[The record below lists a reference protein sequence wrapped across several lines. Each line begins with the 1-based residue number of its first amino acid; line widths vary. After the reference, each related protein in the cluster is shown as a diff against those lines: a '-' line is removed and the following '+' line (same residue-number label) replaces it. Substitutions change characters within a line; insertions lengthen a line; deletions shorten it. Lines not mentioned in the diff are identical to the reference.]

1 MNKIKKI
8 VLLLLFCFFICIDVT
23 YAKNTVEECYASYKG
38 SEINNKDKSF
48 NEVLTSCRFGDLNK
62 LAGGKWSVVSN
73 YSSHV
78 KVNLN
83 LEKLSFKNLGNL
95 KSNVVADTTT
105 IKYSVGDNE
114 YIYRIQYVFYA
125 DDKDTTGKCCRSLSN
140 SGVSYYWDISGSSC
154 SQYKSITDE
163 NACIAKNNTNTNV
176 KEDKEVCILTGKS
189 YSWGKISS
197 IGVGSK
203 EVSGLSKA
211 DCTAKMK
218 EQNERDT
225 AEGNAKV
232 EEAIKNTLANTKDTT
247 INETGHNTNKMYV
260 IKRVKAYQS
269 PGLPSSYNKCN
280 NCVRGIEKST
290 YFNSPVSDGTSVF
303 DYYNVYK
310 AYASNDGT
318 TSNEEVSAF
327 CIDPGVPGPDANG
340 MPYRAS
346 DSITYQS
353 SPEFIR
359 AMFRLYSYWYNDDNG
374 RNEILNSSPG
384 NGATNGF
391 QGPGEQND
399 YVDYVVNNVARL
411 AVYKYGGTNVK
422 FNLATKN
429 SLKDEKKFYETDNF
443 KANSGLASAGA
454 NGKYSL
460 WILNK
465 VWQDVQT
472 AAMTDDSVPSTL
484 DPNAIMVSKSDP
496 WVMPIKSYV
505 KLTGDFRSGS
515 KTGYYCNNTPGGA
528 FSESAFQKNE
538 STGANTHNGIDF
550 AETGVSQNDDE
561 KLAVYAAQ
569 TGIVKA
575 AGNISNNGSMGNA
588 IVILVKFDDGTE
600 VKTRY
605 LHLYKID
612 KNILAKAE
620 LADNDPN
627 KVVRKG
633 EYLGIA
639 GNTDFSNK
647 KRSSGIHL
655 HFDVSSNDGSAVQ
668 KIGNTEYS
676 ARDYLP
682 MQNIG
687 ICSQNS
693 WSQDTP
699 KVTTGQSSVSG
710 SATTSKVYT
719 SVKFKMSDSKST
731 IINNNN
737 GFEAEF
743 EIKLTSSG
751 DDADSRALDNIT
763 NDGKWN
769 ITVTTDK
776 GAQIA
781 KFNSNSSGIIVQK
794 FNTQGTER
802 SGKFKISLPSAFV
815 GLASDIKEV
824 KVNFN
829 VEYQSKYS
837 LDNILILT
845 AVDQP
850 TTYQKFLTFLNGT
863 VARTETLPI
872 DVPGAEKD
880 ECSPMFSLKCLP
892 INSVSYLIEG
902 TQSPEIFQTVMDGIN
917 TVGDLVDFIDQATQ
931 ILERLKNFN
940 LNPNDILYIGS
951 LAYNIADDLKIF
963 VTIQTELAKLL
974 DSDELKDNA
983 TAKRLKE
990 ALVRDVKVSTSLKVV
1005 KTNGLGCKWFNFS
1018 WCSKPIEE
1026 TTTEDIVPDYSKDE
1040 TKAFTDFV
1048 DLLVKAIDINNES
1061 HQSVKDDW
1069 KQIAEVSKS
1078 KLNSTVSD
1086 KTNNFITTINNFV
1099 TSAKSKADLSN
1110 ILNGLTK
1117 FGETLTDPSI
1127 FQEKLSLD
1135 NIANVAKNM
1144 SSAISGTLQTATSSV
1159 TDIVNQL
1166 KNMASKIDTSK
1177 MNLSDVSDII
1187 GLLKNASTTDW
1198 EKCIIDNKDPNGNE
1212 YNVQSQNKYCTISC
1226 KEDYAFKTPG
1236 NLGTY
1241 YVGQNITTNLDN
1253 VYQATVG
1260 IAGQRTCVTTSIDND
1275 AYVSDAYK
1283 IKKDALDQ
1291 YNAFMKTYAAQEK
1304 MLTTKLG
1311 TSTPAYADGI
1321 ENAASGSFNQL
1332 KETIESNIQQ
1342 QFDEAID
1349 EFLSTLVGELNVS
1362 VGSIKRSIKNNSVQL
1377 VKNLA
1382 TKVFEKF
1389 VKGDGFITT
1398 DDVKDSFEQQ
1408 LESVKNSKELEKYK
1422 EQITNNFKTA
1432 VNAGVNYFVNGMTNV
1447 IKNAGEDAF
1456 QDVLETGGAVALSAA
1471 CNAAPALDLIPY
1483 VGAALHQAVK
1493 AVCDIYATVSTAFA
1507 NVIPKISEGTN
1518 GLILGIYEPNSDTFN
1533 YKYNTFDFD
1542 NGKGST
1548 TCSPENALDNTD
1560 KNYNIKA
1567 LSNDFSCTG
1576 IKTGTQSQRGNEI
1589 TIPTLSTS
1597 GTYTPGVLRFG
1608 LTFKPDKLTT
1618 AINQF
1623 NVLKDKIDFAG
1634 DTMKGQL
1641 VSIGNILGKLKDPK
1655 LSDIA
1660 DLVKGALTGS
1670 LGKDLETGF
1679 SSVFQILQKY
1689 LIGETSYS
1697 AAIMTDTLDTAL
1709 NATFNLIGAFNPYY
1723 SDLADLN
1730 NSLLSYKSK
1739 YNDARTELQELA
1751 QNMHDCTVW
1760 GNKFT
1765 FDPKLTFTYGYKF
1778 PGAGKSP
1785 TTESINLEKIDQNLE
1800 QDEIFY
1806 YCDSDVKLNDVQSIN
1821 TILSKRCTTS
1831 DGILG
1836 AVLSALLKDTEFS
1849 KIADFIKDNAG
1860 IVKNLVKNEEVKSFL
1875 QKSGIYDNLCTIFGE
1890 NGCPVE
1896 DGDDALTTGIPGE
1909 LVYKFGEN
1917 ASFQNTFDS
1926 FKNISLDDVKSGAIV
1941 ARLIGAVSQ
1950 NFTYGPAKLED
1961 VTYRNVGRVV
1971 RISRYGNPGVSI
1983 SGIDMVRFLENMV
1996 TYISNYFGLS
2006 SNDVASKIYDAIL
2019 SVTGEGA
2026 QKFIYFRS
2034 SKPYFTYSN
2043 KGIYTTN
2050 SNESKDTIP
2059 IDYGDTALF
2068 DDKIVSGVTGQD
2080 KVPTGKSYPIALT
2093 TKAGM
2098 YWYKITINN
2107 VGQYYNNNFSLG
2119 RIVDNNGY
2127 VNGTM
2132 ENKFECYYKVET
2144 TPPQKECDPKKENCD
2159 ACEQHIENAGDLC
2172 KKSGDNDTSKVFYR
2186 DLYIQSAKD
2195 IMGTD
2200 YQKKWD
2206 ACASKLLENDNKTC
2220 CDYVKEASSGLSAT
2234 TLETYN
2240 RVCKNPDNK
2249 PNCHGWDLLACIGN
2263 NNDICTRYGGNNQYS
2278 GYETGETGQ
2287 TALINKDG
2295 SLQFYTKIVSN
2306 YNLFPNGDESKGDNW
2321 IGYTSGNE
2329 ARDEQ
2334 NKPVKQNINGI
2345 IGTIEGKGDTIYDE
2359 DPEYYIELDGA
2370 CISKIKE
2377 YNRQLEISDLGFG
2390 DYGDG
2395 AENSATRAYKSA
2407 FLQALE
2413 EDPSYNSCAQ
2423 SIKNNLI
2430 LGKDN

>member
-105 IKYSVGDNE
+105 IKYSIGDTE
-114 YIYRIQYVFYA
+114 YTYRIQYVFYA

-140 SGVSYYWDISGSSC
+140 SGVNYYWDVSGSSC
-154 SQYKSITDE
+154 FENKSITDE
-163 NACIAKNNTNTNV
+163 NACIAKNNTNTTA
-176 KEDKEVCILTGKS
+176 KEDKEVCILTGKR

-197 IGVGSK
+197 IGAGSK
-203 EVSGLSKA
+203 EAAGLSKE

-218 EQNERDT
+218 EQNAQDT

-232 EEAIKNTLANTKDTT
+232 EEAIKNTIANTTDTT
-247 INETGHNTNKMYV
+247 INETGKNTNKNYI

-269 PGLPSSYNKCN
+269 KGLPSTINKCT
-280 NCVRGIEKST
+280 NCIRGIEQSD
-290 YFNSPVSDGTSVF
+290 YFLSPVSDGGANYN
-303 DYYNVYK
+303 YYNVYK
-310 AYASNDGT
+310 AYVTNDGT
-318 TSNEEVSAF
+318 TSGQEVSTF
-327 CIDPGVPGPDANG
+327 CIDPGMKGPSADG
-340 MPYRAS
+340 TEYEAS
-346 DSITYQS
+346 DSITYQNN
-353 SPEFIR
+353 PKFIN
-359 AMFRLYSYWYNDDNG
+359 AIFRLYSYWYNDNAG
-374 RNEILNSSPG
+374 RNEILS
-384 NGATNGF
+384 GF
-391 QGPGEQND
+391 SGSDENKND
-399 YVDYVVNNVARL
+399 YIDYIVSNVARL
-411 AVYKYGGTNVK
+411 AVHNYGDENIK
-422 FNLATKN
+422 FDLYPSSPTLKAEKGFYEAENFKDKSGLSNGGAAGQYSLAT
-429 SLKDEKKFYETDNF
+429 LK
-443 KANSGLASAGA
+443 
-454 NGKYSL
+454 
-460 WILNK
+460 K
-465 VWQDVQT
+465 VWEDVKK
-472 AAMTDDSVPSTL
+472 AAESGDVVPST
-484 DPNAIMVSKSDP
+484 SDP
-496 WVMPIKSYV
+496 TAITVSANDSWIMPIKSYA
-505 KLTGDFRSGS
+505 KLVGDFRSGAS
-515 KTGYYCNNTPGGA
+515 TGYYCNHVTGVPEYNETNFDLNA
-528 FSESAFQKNE
+528 KNNE
-538 STGANTHNGIDF
+538 HKHNGIDF
-550 AETGVSQNDDE
+550 NVAASDKG
-561 KLAVYAAQ
+561 KIPIYAAQ
-569 TGIVKA
+569 TGIVKY
-575 AGNISNNGSMGNA
+575 AGSHGDMGNSVVV
-588 IVILVKFDDGTE
+588 IVKLDNGKE
-600 VKTRY
+600 LRTRY
-605 LHLYKID
+605 LHLNKID
-612 KNILAKAE
+612 SSIINKASATNE
-620 LADNDPN
+620 NEKIVL
-627 KVVRKG
+627 KG
-633 EYLGIA
+633 EFLGYV
-639 GNTDFSNK
+639 GNTGK
-647 KRSSGIHL
+647 SSGAHL
-655 HFDVSSNDGSAVQ
+655 HFDVSSNNVSEGSWAT
-668 KIGNTEYS
+668 GTTLYS
-676 ARDYLP
+676 PRDYLP
-682 MQNIG
+682 MSSIG
-687 ICSQNS
+687 ICSQSS
-693 WSQDTP
+693 WFQNKP
-699 KVTTGQSSVSG
+699 EINNGA
-710 SATTSKVYT
+710 SATIKNETTSKVYS
-719 SVKFKMSDSKST
+719 SVKFDMPDPKST
-731 IINNNN
+731 ITNGDN

-751 DDADSRALDNIT
+751 DDSDLRALDDVT

-776 GAQIA
+776 GVQIA
-781 KFNSNSSGIIVQK
+781 TYNSSATNIIEEA
-794 FNTQGTER
+794 FNQEGTER
-802 SGKFKISLPSAFV
+802 TGKFKISLPSAFV
-815 GLASDIKEV
+815 GLEADVKQI

-829 VEYQSKYS
+829 IEYQSKYS
-837 LDNILILT
+837 LDNILVLT
-845 AVDQP
+845 PVHQK

-863 VARTETLPI
+863 VARTKTLSI
-872 DVPGAEKD
+872 DVPSAEKD

-974 DSDELKDNA
+974 DSEELKDNA

-1005 KTNGLGCKWFNFS
+1005 KTNGFACGWFNFS
-1018 WCSKPIEE
+1018 WCSKTIKEPTEE
-1026 TTTEDIVPDYSKDE
+1026 EVVPDYSKDE

-1048 DLLVKAIDINNES
+1048 DLLVKAIDVSNES
-1061 HQSVKDDW
+1061 HQSIKDDW

-1078 KLNSTVSD
+1078 KLNSTVSN
-1086 KTNNFITTINNFV
+1086 KTNSFITTINNFV

-1117 FGETLTDPSI
+1117 FGGILTDPSI

-1135 NIANVAKNM
+1135 NIANIAKNL
-1144 SSAISGTLQTATSSV
+1144 SSAVSGTLQTATSSV

-1166 KNMASKIDTSK
+1166 KNMVSKIDPSK
-1177 MNLSDVSDII
+1177 MKLDDVTDII

-1260 IAGQRTCVTTSIDND
+1260 IAGQRTCVTTSIDNN

-1311 TSTPAYADGI
+1311 TSTPANAVPI
-1321 ENAASGSFNQL
+1321 TNAATEEFNKL
-1332 KETIESNIQQ
+1332 ENVIESNVEQV
-1342 QFDEAID
+1342 FDESID
-1349 EFLSTLVGELNVS
+1349 KFLSSLVGNLNVT
-1362 VGSIKRSIKNNSVQL
+1362 VGSIKAKIKSESVQ
-1377 VKNLA
+1377 
-1382 TKVFEKF
+1382 F
-1389 VKGDGFITT
+1389 VKDLGALAFNKFKSNQGLISAG
-1398 DDVKDSFEQQ
+1398 DVKDLFEKK
-1408 LESVKNSKELEKYK
+1408 LESVKDSKELEKFK
-1422 EQITNNFKTA
+1422 TQITNNFKSA
-1432 VNAGVNYFVNGMTNV
+1432 LNDGVDYFVNGMNNV
-1447 IKNAGEDAF
+1447 IQNVGEDVIGE
-1456 QDVLETGGAVALSAA
+1456 VLRTGGAVALSAA
-1471 CNAAPALDLIPY
+1471 CNAAPALALIPY
-1483 VGAALHQAVK
+1483 VGEALHQAVK
-1493 AVCDIYATVSTAFA
+1493 FVCDTYATVSTSLAK
-1507 NVIPKISEGTN
+1507 VIPKISEGTS
-1518 GLILGIYEPNSDTFN
+1518 GMILGIYEPNSSSFTYEYKKFN
-1533 YKYNTFDFD
+1533 FD
-1542 NGKGST
+1542 NGKNAV
-1548 TCSPENALDNTD
+1548 TCDPSNALDTND
-1560 KNYNIKA
+1560 ENYDVKA

-1576 IKTGTQSQRGNEI
+1576 KDTGTQSQSGNRI
-1589 TIPTLSTS
+1589 TIPTLDTGGVYLP
-1597 GTYTPGVLRFG
+1597 GTLNFG
-1608 LTFKPDKLTT
+1608 LTFKISKLKT
-1618 AINQF
+1618 AIDQF
-1623 NVLKDKIDFAG
+1623 SKLGGELEQSKDAL
-1634 DTMKGQL
+1634 KGQL
-1641 VSIGNILGKLKDPK
+1641 TVIGNTLGKLQNPS

-1660 DLVKGALTGS
+1660 DLVGGAITGS
-1670 LGKDLETGF
+1670 LGNQLEDGF
-1679 SSVFQILQKY
+1679 SSIFKVLQDY
-1689 LIGETSYS
+1689 LVGESSYS
-1697 AAIMTDTLDTAL
+1697 AAILTNTIDTAL
-1709 NATFNLIGAFNPYY
+1709 NATLNLIGAFNPYY

-1730 NSLLSYKSK
+1730 NSLLGYKSK

-1765 FDPKLTFTYGYKF
+1765 FDPKVTFTYGYKY
-1778 PGAGKSP
+1778 PGAVKSP

-1806 YCDSDVKLNDVQSIN
+1806 YCDPDVKLNEVQSLN
-1821 TILSKRCTTS
+1821 TILSQRCTTS

-1836 AVLSALLKDTEFS
+1836 AVLSALLKDTAFS
-1849 KIADFIKDNAG
+1849 GIGDFIKNNAG
-1860 IVKNLVKNEEVKSFL
+1860 IVKNLVKNDTVKSFL
-1875 QKSGIYDNLCTIFGE
+1875 QNAGIYDHLCTIFGE

-1909 LVYKFGEN
+1909 LVYKLGDG

-1926 FKNISLDDVKSGAIV
+1926 FKNISWDDVKSGAIV

-2119 RIVDNNGY
+2119 RIVDDNGY

-2249 PNCHGWDLLACIGN
+2249 PDCHGWDLLACIGN

>member
-1 MNKIKKI
+1 MKRLPKII
-8 VLLLLFCFFICIDVT
+8 LLLLFCFFICLNIV
-23 YAKNTVEECYASYKG
+23 YAKDNIENCYIEYNA
-38 SEINNKDKSF
+38 SEINNHDKSF
-48 NEVLTSCRFGDLNK
+48 NEILTKCYISDLSH
-62 LAGGKWSVVSN
+62 LTGGSWSVVTN

-78 KVNLN
+78 RVNLN
-83 LEKLSFKNLGNL
+83 LEKLSFYNLNAVYKNIVG
-95 KSNVVADTTT
+95 DTTT
-105 IKYSVGDNE
+105 IMYSSPSSADS
-114 YIYRIQYVFYA
+114 YIYRIIYTFKA
-125 DDKDTTGKCCRSLSN
+125 DSSTSSGKCCRSLVN
-140 SGVSYYWDISGSSC
+140 GKTNYTWDISNSSC
-154 SQYKSITDE
+154 NVVNGISDE
-163 NACIAKNNTNTNV
+163 TTCVAKNNTNTTI
-176 KEDKEVCILTGKS
+176 KEDKEVCILTGKR
-189 YSWGKISS
+189 YHWGKISS
-197 IGVGSK
+197 ISAGSK
-203 EVSGLSKA
+203 EIEGLTKE
-211 DCTAKMK
+211 DCRNKMK
-218 EQNERDT
+218 EQKAADT

-232 EEAIKNTLANTKDTT
+232 EEAIKNTLANTQDTT

-260 IKRVKAYQS
+260 IKRVKT
-269 PGLPSSYNKCN
+269 YNDTYNSKCT
-280 NCVRGIEKST
+280 NCIRGTQRSD
-290 YFNSPVSDGTSVF
+290 YFRSPVSNGDAQY

-327 CIDPGVPGPDANG
+327 CIDPGMKGPSADG
-340 MPYRAS
+340 TEYEAS
-346 DSITYQS
+346 DSITYQNN
-353 SPEFIR
+353 PKFLR
-359 AMFRLYSYWYNDDNG
+359 AIYQLYEYWYIGEG
-374 RNEILNSSPG
+374 RSQILS
-384 NGATNGF
+384 GF
-391 QGPGEQND
+391 SGPGDASD
-399 YVDYVVNNVARL
+399 YVDYVANNVARL
-411 AVYKYGGTNVK
+411 VVANFGGDNIK
-422 FNLATKN
+422 FDLYPSSD
-429 SLKDEKKFYETDNF
+429 SLKKEKSFYEVNDF
-443 KANSGLASAGA
+443 KDRAGLSNGGAAGA
-454 NGKYSL
+454 YSL
-460 WILNK
+460 SILRK

-472 AAMTDDSVPSTL
+472 AANSNNSVPSTSNPTNL
-484 DPNAIMVSKSDP
+484 TVSANDS
-496 WVMPIKSYV
+496 WLVPIKSYE
-505 KLTGDFRSGS
+505 KLVGDFRSGAS
-515 KTGYYCNNTPGGA
+515 TGYYCNHVTGVA
-528 FSESAFQKNE
+528 DYSETNFNLNAQGNVH
-538 STGANTHNGIDF
+538 THNGIDF
-550 AETGVSQNDDE
+550 NIKSTDKG
-561 KLAVYAAQ
+561 KIPVYAAQ
-569 TGIVKA
+569 TGIVKY
-575 AGNISNNGSMGNA
+575 AGSHGDMGNA
-588 IVILVKFDDGTE
+588 VVVIVKLDNGKE
-600 VKTRY
+600 LRTRY
-605 LHLYKID
+605 LHLNSIDLSVKNKASSADESQKII
-612 KNILAKAE
+612 K
-620 LADNDPN
+620 
-627 KVVRKG
+627 KG
-633 EYLGIA
+633 EFLGYV
-639 GNTDFSNK
+639 GNTGK
-647 KRSSGIHL
+647 SSGPHL
-655 HFDVSSNDGSAVQ
+655 HFDVSSNDVKNGSWAT
-668 KIGNTEYS
+668 GTTLYS
-676 ARDYLP
+676 PRDYLQ
-682 MQNIG
+682 MSQAG
-687 ICSQNS
+687 ICSQVP
-693 WSQDTP
+693 WSQDAP
-699 KVTTGQSSVSG
+699 QVSNEEYQGFLNSLSSKAYS
-710 SATTSKVYT
+710 
-719 SVKFKMSDSKST
+719 SVKFEFTSQTSN

-743 EIKLTSSG
+743 DVKLTSTE
-751 DDADSRALDNIT
+751 DATALDSIT
-763 NDGKWN
+763 KDGKWN
-769 ITVTTDK
+769 ITVETDK
-776 GAQIA
+776 GNTIA
-781 KFNSNSSGIIVQK
+781 YYPSTATDVIVEKFNNE
-794 FNTQGTER
+794 GTER
-802 SGKFKISLPSAFV
+802 TGKFKVSLPSAFV
-815 GLASDIKEV
+815 GLASDIKKV
-824 KVNFN
+824 KINFN
-829 VEYQSKYS
+829 IEYQSKYNIH
-837 LDNILILT
+837 NILVLT
-845 AVDQP
+845 PIKQS

-863 VARTETLPI
+863 VSRTQTLPL
-872 DVPGAEKD
+872 DVPGAEKE
-880 ECSPMFSLKCLP
+880 ECNPMFTLKCLP

-902 TQSPEIFQTVMDGIN
+902 TQSPEIFETVMDGIN

-1078 KLNSTVSD
+1078 KLNSTVSN

-1241 YVGQNITTNLDN
+1241 YAGQNMTTNLDN
-1253 VYQATVG
+1253 VYQATIG

-1275 AYVSDAYK
+1275 SYISDAYELK
-1283 IKKDALDQ
+1283 EKTLEQ
-1291 YNAFMKTYAAQEK
+1291 YNLFMQTYAAQEK

-1311 TSTPAYADGI
+1311 TSTPAHAEKI
-1321 ENAASGSFNQL
+1321 TE
-1332 KETIESNIQQ
+1332 KTTIEFNEIKDEIAANAEE
-1342 QFDEAID
+1342 QFGNAMDVFVKTLIGEDKPVSDRKALKATIMK
-1349 EFLSTLVGELNVS
+1349 ESTGLINELA
-1362 VGSIKRSIKNNSVQL
+1362 GKAFAKFKAGDGLLGTDDIKNL
-1377 VKNLA
+1377 
-1382 TKVFEKF
+1382 
-1389 VKGDGFITT
+1389 
-1398 DDVKDSFEQQ
+1398 FEQK
-1408 LESVKNSKELEKYK
+1408 LDGYKKGLEK
-1422 EQITNNFKTA
+1422 NFPVA
-1432 VNAGVNYFVNGMTNV
+1432 VNAAIESFKNGINV
-1447 IKNAGEDAF
+1447 IIENVGNSVGKDAIEA
-1456 QDVLETGGAVALSAA
+1456 VGAVALSAA
-1471 CNAAPALDLIPY
+1471 CNAAPALQAIPY
-1483 VGAALHQAVK
+1483 VGEAIYQGVK
-1493 AVCDIYATVSTAFA
+1493 FVCDMYATISTTMAD
-1507 NVIPKISEGTN
+1507 VIPKVSNATQGMIF
-1518 GLILGIYEPNSDTFN
+1518 GIYEPNSTSFQ
-1533 YKYNTFDFD
+1533 YEYSIYGFS
-1542 NGKGST
+1542 NGNGANN
-1548 TCSPENALDNTD
+1548 CSSENVLDEGD
-1560 KNYNIKA
+1560 EEYDVKA
-1567 LSNDFSCTG
+1567 LSANFACIRNTE
-1576 IKTGTQSQRGNEI
+1576 GTQNQSSNNI
-1589 TIPTLSTS
+1589 FIPTLSKS
-1597 GTYTPGVLRFG
+1597 GYVPGELHFG
-1608 LTFKPDKLTT
+1608 LSFDVIKLKR
-1618 AINQF
+1618 AIEQF
-1623 NVLKDKIDFAG
+1623 SALTNELQKSKDALE
-1634 DTMKGQL
+1634 GQL
-1641 VSIGNILGKLKDPK
+1641 TVIGNTLEKFQKPSISSLASLLVGAVTGKL
-1655 LSDIA
+1655 
-1660 DLVKGALTGS
+1660 GNQ
-1670 LGKDLETGF
+1670 LEDGF
-1679 SSVFQILQKY
+1679 GSVFKVLQDY
-1689 LIGETSYS
+1689 LVGESSYS
-1697 AAIMTDTLDTAL
+1697 MSILTNTIDTAL
-1709 NATFNLIGAFNPYY
+1709 NATLNLMGAFNPYY
-1723 SDLADLN
+1723 NDLANIN
-1730 NSLLSYKSK
+1730 NKLLGYKK
-1739 YNDARTELQELA
+1739 TYNDYRDELTELA

-2249 PNCHGWDLLACIGN
+2249 PDCHGWDLLACIGN

>member
-1 MNKIKKI
+1 MKKLPKII
-8 VLLLLFCFFICIDVT
+8 LLLLFCFFIYLNTV
-23 YAKNTVEECYASYKG
+23 YAKDNIENCFIEYNA
-38 SEINNKDKSF
+38 SEINNHDKSF
-48 NEVLTSCRFGDLNK
+48 NEILTKCYISDLSH
-62 LAGGKWSVVSN
+62 LTGGSWSVVTN

-78 KVNLN
+78 RVNLN
-83 LEKLSFKNLGNL
+83 LEKLSFYNLNAVYKNIVG
-95 KSNVVADTTT
+95 DTTT
-105 IKYSVGDNE
+105 IMYSSPSSTNS
-114 YIYRIQYVFYA
+114 YIYRIIYTFKA
-125 DDKDTTGKCCRSLSN
+125 DSSTSSGKCCRSLVN
-140 SGVSYYWDISGSSC
+140 GKTNYTWDISNSSC
-154 SQYKSITDE
+154 NVVNGISDE
-163 NACIAKNNTNTNV
+163 TTCVAKNNTNTTI
-176 KEDKEVCILTGKS
+176 KEDKEVCILTGKR
-189 YSWGKISS
+189 YHWGKISS
-197 IGVGSK
+197 ISAGSK
-203 EVSGLSKA
+203 EIEGLTKE
-211 DCTAKMK
+211 DCRNKMK
-218 EQNERDT
+218 EQKAADT

-232 EEAIKNTLANTKDTT
+232 EEAIKNTLANTQDTT

-260 IKRVKAYQS
+260 IKRVKT
-269 PGLPSSYNKCN
+269 YNDTYNSKCT
-280 NCVRGIEKST
+280 NCIRGVEKSN
-290 YFNSPVSDGTSVF
+290 YFKSPVSNGDSKY

-327 CIDPGVPGPDANG
+327 CIDPGMKGPDADG
-340 MPYRAS
+340 ITYRAS
-346 DSITYQS
+346 DSITYQNN
-353 SPEFIR
+353 PKFMNAIY
-359 AMFRLYSYWYNDDNG
+359 RLYSYWYNDDNG
-374 RNEILNSSPG
+374 RNEILN
-384 NGATNGF
+384 GF
-391 QGPGEQND
+391 SGSEENKSD
-399 YVDYVVNNVARL
+399 YIDYIVNNVARL
-411 AVYKYGGTNVK
+411 TVSNYGGENIK
-422 FNLATKN
+422 FDLFPGSD
-429 SLKDEKKFYETDNF
+429 SLKKEKGFYETNSF
-443 KANSGLASAGA
+443 KDKAGLSNGGAAGQ
-454 NGKYSL
+454 YSL
-460 WILNK
+460 ATLKK
-465 VWQDVQT
+465 VWEDVKQ
-472 AAMTDDSVPSTL
+472 AAESGDVVPSTL

-550 AETGVSQNDDE
+550 AETGVSQNEHE

-605 LHLYKID
+605 LHLDKID
-612 KNILAKAE
+612 KNILNKAK

-639 GNTDFSNK
+639 GNTDFSSE

-668 KIGNTEYS
+668 KIGSKEYS

-699 KVTTGQSSVSG
+699 QVTTGQSSVSG

-731 IINNNN
+731 ITNNNN

-751 DDADSRALDNIT
+751 ADADSRALDDIT

-781 KFNSNSSGIIVQK
+781 KFNSNSSDIIVQK
-794 FNTQGTER
+794 FDTQGTER

-815 GLASDIKEV
+815 GLASDIKKV
-824 KVNFN
+824 QVNFN
-829 VEYQSKYS
+829 IEYQSKYA
-837 LDNILILT
+837 LDNILVLT
-845 AVDQP
+845 PINQS
-850 TTYQKFLTFLNGT
+850 TTFQKFLTFLNGT

-872 DVPGAEKD
+872 DVPGAESD
-880 ECSPMFSLKCLP
+880 ECNPMFSLKCLP

-902 TQSPEIFQTVMDGIN
+902 TQSPEIFETVMDGIN

-990 ALVRDVKVSTSLKVV
+990 ALVRDVKVTESLKVV
-1005 KTNGLGCKWFNFS
+1005 KTNGFACGLFNFS
-1018 WCSKPIEE
+1018 WCSKTIKE
-1026 TTTEDIVPDYSKDE
+1026 TTSEEVVPDYSKDE

-1048 DLLVKAIDINNES
+1048 DLLIKAIDVNNES

-1069 KQIAEVSKS
+1069 KQISEVSKS
-1078 KLNSTVSD
+1078 KLNSTVSN

-1099 TSAKSKADLSN
+1099 TSAKSKTDLSN

-1241 YVGQNITTNLDN
+1241 YAGQNMTTNLDN
-1253 VYQATVG
+1253 VYQATIG

-1275 AYVSDAYK
+1275 SYVSDAYELK
-1283 IKKDALDQ
+1283 EKTLEQ
-1291 YNAFMKTYAAQEK
+1291 YNLFMQTYAAQEK

-1311 TSTPAYADGI
+1311 TSKPAYSQGI
-1321 ENAASGSFNQL
+1321 QDTV
-1332 KETIESNIQQ
+1332 TIEFNNIKDDIAANAEE
-1342 QFDEAID
+1342 QFGNAMDVFVKTLIGEDKPVSDRKALKATIMK
-1349 EFLSTLVGELNVS
+1349 ESTGLINELA
-1362 VGSIKRSIKNNSVQL
+1362 GKAFAKFKAGDGLLETDDIKNL
-1377 VKNLA
+1377 
-1382 TKVFEKF
+1382 
-1389 VKGDGFITT
+1389 
-1398 DDVKDSFEQQ
+1398 FEQK
-1408 LESVKNSKELEKYK
+1408 LEGYKKGLEK
-1422 EQITNNFKTA
+1422 NFPVA
-1432 VNAGVNYFVNGMTNV
+1432 VNAAIESFKNGINV
-1447 IKNAGEDAF
+1447 IIKNVGNSVGKDAIEA
-1456 QDVLETGGAVALSAA
+1456 VGAVALSAA
-1471 CNAAPALDLIPY
+1471 CNAAPALQLIPY
-1483 VGAALHQAVK
+1483 VGEAIYQGVK
-1493 AVCDIYATVSTAFA
+1493 FVCDMYATISTTMAD
-1507 NVIPKISEGTN
+1507 VIPKVSNATQGMIF
-1518 GLILGIYEPNSDTFN
+1518 GIYEPNSTSFQ
-1533 YKYNTFDFD
+1533 YEYSIYGFS
-1542 NGKGST
+1542 NGNGANNCST
-1548 TCSPENALDNTD
+1548 ENVLDEGD
-1560 KNYNIKA
+1560 EEYDVKA
-1567 LSNDFSCTG
+1567 LSANFACIRNTE
-1576 IKTGTQSQRGNEI
+1576 GTQNQSSNNI
-1589 TIPTLSTS
+1589 FIPTLSKS
-1597 GTYTPGVLRFG
+1597 GYVPGELHFG
-1608 LTFKPDKLTT
+1608 LSFDVIKLKR
-1618 AINQF
+1618 AIEQF
-1623 NVLKDKIDFAG
+1623 SALTNELQKSKDALE
-1634 DTMKGQL
+1634 GQL
-1641 VSIGNILGKLKDPK
+1641 TVIGNTLEKFQKPSISSLASLLVGAVTGKL
-1655 LSDIA
+1655 
-1660 DLVKGALTGS
+1660 GNQ
-1670 LGKDLETGF
+1670 LEDGF
-1679 SSVFQILQKY
+1679 GSVFKVLQDY
-1689 LIGETSYS
+1689 LVGESSYS
-1697 AAIMTDTLDTAL
+1697 MSILTNTIDTAL
-1709 NATFNLIGAFNPYY
+1709 NATLNLMGAFNPYY
-1723 SDLADLN
+1723 NDLANIN
-1730 NSLLSYKSK
+1730 NKLLGYKK
-1739 YNDARTELQELA
+1739 TYNDYRDELTELA
-1751 QNMHDCTVW
+1751 TNMHDCTVW

-1875 QKSGIYDNLCTIFGE
+1875 QKSGIYDSLCTIFGE

-1909 LVYKFGEN
+1909 LVYKLGEN

-1941 ARLIGAVSQ
+1941 ARLIGAVSS

-1996 TYISNYFGLS
+1996 TYIANYFGLQ
-2006 SNDVASKIYDAIL
+2006 SNDVASRIYDAIL

-2172 KKSGDNDTSKVFYR
+2172 KKGGDNDTSKVFYR

-2249 PNCHGWDLLACIGN
+2249 PDCHGWDLLACIGN